1 MRGEK
6 KLRAQTQLQ
15 STEIKPVLTVSRPDL
30 SWMMLVQMSNM
41 IQNSQL
47 ETGDSYSLKIGLE
60 GIILR
65 SV

>member
-1 MRGEK
+1 
-6 KLRAQTQLQ
+6 
-15 STEIKPVLTVSRPDL
+15 
-30 SWMMLVQMSNM
+30 MMLVQMSNM